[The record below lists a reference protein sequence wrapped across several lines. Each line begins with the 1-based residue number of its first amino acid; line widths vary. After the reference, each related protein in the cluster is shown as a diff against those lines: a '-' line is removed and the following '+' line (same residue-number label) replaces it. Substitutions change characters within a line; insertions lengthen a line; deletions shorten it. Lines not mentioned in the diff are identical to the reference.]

1 MTDTP
6 RPARAASS
14 KLVSELAE
22 RAGIEVVWENA
33 QHQPQRVSDEVL
45 RVLLGRLGL
54 PCAST
59 AEARES
65 LALLDA
71 EQRSSYLPPLITAE
85 VGRAIALPATAS
97 KSGTRYRID
106 LEQGGMIE
114 GMISAPK
121 GERAL
126 LSPVPESGYHTLTLN
141 DRRCTLAVA
150 PTQCFGVADAMQ
162 AAGKFK
168 RSGSPG
174 DAGASGEA
182 NREANGGARG
192 WGVGVQLYGLR
203 EPGDGGIGTYSALGR
218 AAQQVGQ
225 SGGDALALSPVHAM
239 FSAEPHK
246 FSPYSPSS
254 RLFLNVLHIDPAEAF
269 GPAPAQAA
277 IHDLQLGGTLAELEG
292 LALVDWPQA
301 ARARLS
307 ILRRLF
313 EGLRKG
319 QFGDAPRLELDT
331 FRERGGRPL
340 EDHARFEAIQASF
353 LAQSPDQG
361 YWRNWP
367 AALRDPAGPAVAEA
381 VAAMPDEVTFHV
393 FLQWLASRGLARAQA
408 QARTAG
414 MAIGLVADLAVGC
427 DSAGSHAWSYPREML
442 QGVSVGAPPD
452 LFNQTGQAWGLTT
465 FSPRGM
471 VTQGFSAFL
480 DMLRAAFA
488 HAGGVRID
496 HILGLRRLWLVPDG
510 SSARDGA
517 YIHYPF
523 EDLMRLIAL
532 ESWRHRAIVIGED
545 LGTVP
550 PGMRERLAENALLG
564 IQVLWF
570 ERRAVKHKSDGKV
583 GEPAKDSIVAGAS
596 AQHAGVSREA
606 SVPAQRGSDAEA
618 SRAIPDAR
626 AAAATA
632 GEAGGGVSASSRPA
646 PASTATATSTSGVSS
661 PAQAQDVAKGN
672 DDPSTPPLEL
682 FIEPAK
688 WSAHAVATTTTH
700 DLPTVKGW
708 WAGDDID
715 WRDRIG
721 QTVRPAGSSE
731 DPVARAHVER
741 VRDRGLLWAAFQQAG
756 LAPADAPPPEE
767 APVDEALAYITM
779 TAAPLVI
786 YPLEDL
792 LGLAEQPNLPGS
804 IDEHPNWRRRIAV
817 PLDTLIEEPML
828 ADRLLAIRN
837 LFQSL

>member
-6 RPARAASS
+6 RAVRAASN
-14 KLVSELAE
+14 KLVGELAE

-33 QHQPQRVSDEVL
+33 QHEPQRVPEEVL
-45 RVLLGRLGL
+45 RVLLDRLEL
-54 PCAST
+54 PCATT
-59 AEARES
+59 AQARES

-71 EQRSSYLPPLITAE
+71 EQRSSYLPPLMTAE
-85 VGRAIALPATAS
+85 VGRAIALPVTAS
-97 KSGTRYRID
+97 RSGTRYRID

-114 GMISAPK
+114 GMISVPK

-141 DRRCTLAVA
+141 DRHCTLAVA
-150 PTQCFGVADAMQ
+150 PTQCFGVADAMR
-162 AAGKFK
+162 AAGKIG
-168 RSGSPG
+168 RPADPG
-174 DAGASGEA
+174 GRTAQRMESAEGAE
-182 NREANGGARG
+182 RARG

-218 AAQQVGQ
+218 AAQQVGRA
-225 SGGDALALSPVHAM
+225 GGDALALSPVHAM

-254 RLFLNVLHIDPAEAF
+254 RLFLNALHIDPAEAF
-269 GPAPAQAA
+269 GAGPAQAA
-277 IHDLQLGGTLAELEG
+277 IQDLQLGGTLAELEG
-292 LALVDWPQA
+292 LSLIDWPRA

-313 EGLRKG
+313 DGLRAG
-319 QFGDAPRLELDT
+319 QFGDAARLALDT
-331 FRERGGRPL
+331 FRTRGGRPL
-340 EDHARFEAIQASF
+340 EDHARFEALQAAF
-353 LAQSPDQG
+353 LARSPDES

-367 AALRDPAGPAVAEA
+367 AALRDPASPAVSEA

-393 FLQWLASRGLARAQA
+393 FLQWLAERGLARAQA
-408 QARTAG
+408 EARAAG
-414 MAIGLVADLAVGC
+414 MAVGLVADLAVGC

-452 LFNQTGQAWGLTT
+452 LFNQSGQAWGLTT

-471 VTQGFSAFL
+471 ITQGFSAFL
-480 DMLRAAFA
+480 DMLRASFA

-517 YIHYPF
+517 YLHYPF

-550 PGMRERLAENALLG
+550 PGMRERLADNELLG
-564 IQVLWF
+564 IRVLWF
-570 ERRAVKHKSDGKV
+570 ERSAKKHST
-583 GEPAKDSIVAGAS
+583 E
-596 AQHAGVSREA
+596 QE
-606 SVPAQRGSDAEA
+606 
-618 SRAIPDAR
+618 
-626 AAAATA
+626 
-632 GEAGGGVSASSRPA
+632 SASSTSS
-646 PASTATATSTSGVSS
+646 ASSALPVAAGAN
-661 PAQAQDVAKGN
+661 AQNEADEAKEMTL
-672 DDPSTPPLEL
+672 PEKPQTPPVER
-682 FIEPAK
+682 FIEPGK

-721 QTVRPAGSSE
+721 QTVRAAGSHD
-731 DPVARAHVER
+731 DPVARAHIER
-741 VRDRGLLWAAFQQAG
+741 VRDRGLLWAAFQHAG
-756 LAPADAPPPEE
+756 LAPADAPPPDE
-767 APVDEALAYITM
+767 APVDEALAFITM

-804 IDEHPNWRRRIAV
+804 IDEHPNWRRRIAA
-817 PLDTLIEEPML
+817 PLDALIEDPLL
-828 ADRLLAIRN
+828 ADRLLTIRN